1 MVWWCCMWDNQC
13 MFRYCLSGCQVM
25 HIWYMHSQPALC
37 QKAQLYLQLPAPMH
51 RQANVDD

>member
-37 QKAQLYLQLPAPMH
+37 QKAQLYLQLPAPMQ